1 MTMREKYNFEK
12 MKIPNNLN
20 KNNAFSLT
28 LSKLLNNMFYSPK
41 RPKKGGMIHA

>member
-28 LSKLLNNMFYSPK
+28 VSKLLNNMFYSPEL
-41 RPKKGGMIHA
+41 PKKGG

>member
-28 LSKLLNNMFYSPK
+28 LSKLNNMFYSPK